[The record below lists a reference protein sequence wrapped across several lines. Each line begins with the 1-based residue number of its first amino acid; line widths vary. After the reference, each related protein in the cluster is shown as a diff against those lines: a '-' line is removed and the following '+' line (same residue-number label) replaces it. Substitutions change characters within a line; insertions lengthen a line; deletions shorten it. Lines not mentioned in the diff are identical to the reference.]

1 MRSRQQNG
9 GSRNSPA
16 SALEGARSTNGQTDQ
31 RPVTRDKVKKN
42 KQAGRR
48 AIVAGD
54 AVADAQER
62 MAADPEYA
70 AQVRGEL
77 ERLEVARRVRQLREG
92 LNVTQKELADRLG
105 TGQPSIARLESGQV
119 VPRLD
124 FLSRVARALGARVDV
139 RFVANAAPRR
149 RAAAGHTREERKKI
163 AEEARGRE

>member
-1 MRSRQQNG
+1 M
-9 GSRNSPA
+9 
-16 SALEGARSTNGQTDQ
+16 
-31 RPVTRDKVKKN
+31 KKN
-42 KQAGRR
+42 KQASRR

-62 MAADPEYA
+62 MAADPKYA

-149 RAAAGHTREERKKI
+149 RAAAGHKREERKKI
-163 AEEARGRE
+163 AEEAGVRE